1 MGFKAGA
8 SKVDITPDWP
18 VYLAG
23 YGSRT
28 AKHESVLAPI
38 YARALA
44 LESADGTRAVQL
56 SLEII
61 GASNEIVAEVQEALA
76 PYGVEPAAVRLTCT
90 HTHSAPSISNVYC
103 GCLGGNAV
111 DGLGQGWAN
120 LHPSPTSTTR
130 AQGYIDIAAYEAWL
144 VPRIIRAATTA
155 LAALAPTTLEHG
167 STRCGVAVNRR
178 NNNEGEIERLAAAGT
193 LDKASLL
200 GPVDHDVELLLA
212 RGANG
217 RPTAVLFGYA
227 CHATVLGEQSLHGD
241 WCAPLA
247 LAPLPPISSYKS
259 EKSLCGPGRG
269 TPWRSWSASTRI

>member
-1 MGFKAGA
+1 M
-8 SKVDITPDWP
+8 
-18 VYLAG
+18 
-23 YGSRT
+23 
-28 AKHESVLAPI
+28 
-38 YARALA
+38 
-44 LESADGTRAVQL
+44 
-56 SLEII
+56 
-61 GASNEIVAEVQEALA
+61 
-76 PYGVEPAAVRLTCT
+76 
-90 HTHSAPSISNVYC
+90 
-103 GCLGGNAV
+103 
-111 DGLGQGWAN
+111 
-120 LHPSPTSTTR
+120 
-130 AQGYIDIAAYEAWL
+130 
-144 VPRIIRAATTA
+144 PRIIRAATTA
-155 LAALAPTTLEHG
+155 LATLAPTTLEHG

-200 GPVDHDVELLLA
+200 GPVDHEVELLLA

-247 LAPLPPISSYKS
+247 LAPLPLISSYKS